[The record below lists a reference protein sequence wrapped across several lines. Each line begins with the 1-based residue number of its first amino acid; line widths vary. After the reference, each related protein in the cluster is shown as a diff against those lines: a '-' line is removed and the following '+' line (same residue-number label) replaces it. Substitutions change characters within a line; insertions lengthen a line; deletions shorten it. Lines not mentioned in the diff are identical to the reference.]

1 MPKPD
6 IIWLV
11 RYIDN
16 GIFTARTFQTEEAA
30 EAFIRRIRND
40 PNQEFRRAEVGR
52 TVPRPPGPDE

>member
-40 PNQEFRRAEVGR
+40 PNQEFRRAEVWTNDPTPAGA
-52 TVPRPPGPDE
+52 